1 MGTIPIYS
9 IWCPLLPARYYRELL
24 AFLTRMVNDRDRAA
38 DLAQE
43 SYARILAVE
52 RAGETVGEPR
62 AFLYRTA
69 RNLVVDQHR
78 RADVRN
84 QWHADHDGLGEAG
97 DAVPGPASW
106 QPEVAASSAQG
117 VSALLDTIAALPPRA
132 REALVLHKFDGL
144 SQSEV
149 AQAMGISLTMV
160 ERHIKLAL
168 EACRRCRDADGG
180 PSDSSHP

>member
-1 MGTIPIYS
+1 M
-9 IWCPLLPARYYRELL
+9 PARYYRELL
-24 AFLTRMVNDRDRAA
+24 AFLTRLVNDRDRAA

-43 SYARILAVE
+43 SYARILAVQQ
-52 RAGETVGEPR
+52 AGETVHEPR

-69 RNLVVDQHR
+69 RNLLVDQHR

-84 QWHADHDGLGEAG
+84 AWHATLDDAADVSE
-97 DAVPGPASW
+97 AVPAPVSW
-106 QPEVAASSAQG
+106 QPEVAASSAQA
-117 VSALLDTIAALPPRA
+117 VDAMLATIAALPPRA
-132 REALVLHKFDGL
+132 REAFVLHKFDGL

-168 EACRRCRDADGG
+168 EACRRCRDAGG
-180 PSDSSHP
+180 DTPHP

>member
-1 MGTIPIYS
+1 M
-9 IWCPLLPARYYRELL
+9 PARYYRELL

-43 SYARILAVE
+43 SYARILAVQQ
-52 RAGETVGEPR
+52 AGETVNEPR

-78 RADVRN
+78 RADVRG
-84 QWHADHDGLGEAG
+84 QWQSDANDPADAL
-97 DAVPGPASW
+97 DAVAGPATW

-117 VSALLDTIAALPPRA
+117 VSALLETIAALPPRA
-132 REALVLHKFDGL
+132 REAFVLHKFDGL

-160 ERHIKLAL
+160 ERHIKLSL
-168 EACRRCRDADGG
+168 EACRRCRDAGDVG
-180 PSDSSHP
+180 PLP